1 MVCIVDAGDHG
12 TETVHMDYDHAR
24 YLRRNHPAWRL
35 LTADSAPLI
44 VGFLHHA
51 FIGPNVRALGEQELA
66 AQLEDYLF
74 HLRESEGEDAFPR
87 AALDYLNDWAGD
99 DRGWL
104 RRYYPTDSDE
114 PHYDLMPATEK
125 AIQWVVGLE
134 ERVQFVGAESRL
146 RTVFDLLHEL
156 VQGAETDPQARID
169 ELKRQRAEV
178 DAQIER
184 IQAGELELM
193 DPTRL
198 RERFLQAT
206 GTARALLADF
216 RQVEQNFRELDRA
229 VRERIATWSGGRGE
243 LLEEVFGE
251 QDVIAESDQG
261 RSFRAFWDFL
271 MSPARQEEL
280 TELLERA
287 LSLEPVA
294 ELEPDPRVR
303 RIHYDWLEAGE
314 TTQRTVAR
322 LSQQLRR
329 YLDDQAWLENR
340 RIMDLIRDIEQHAVA
355 LRESPPSGDVMA
367 LDEPSP
373 TVELPMER
381 PLFTPPVKPDIRDQ
395 VLVEGDEDIDPE
407 ALFEQVYVDRER
419 LRGHIRRALNRHSPV
434 SLAAVIR
441 EHPLEQGLAELVTYL
456 ALASEDP
463 DSVIEDSQTDHVEWI
478 DADDVIRRAAV
489 PRVLFSRGA

>member
-1 MVCIVDAGDHG
+1 M
-12 TETVHMDYDHAR
+12 EYDHLR
-24 YLRRNHPAWRL
+24 YLRSNHPTWRL

-44 VGFLHHA
+44 IGFLHRA
-51 FIGPNVRALGEQELA
+51 FILSNVRALGEQELA

-74 HLRESEGEDAFPR
+74 HLRETEGDAAFPR
-87 AALDYLNDWAGD
+87 AARHYLTDWAGD
-99 DRGWL
+99 ERGWL
-104 RRYYPTDSDE
+104 RRYYPPDSDE

-125 AIQWVVGLE
+125 AIHWVVELE
-134 ERVQFVGAESRL
+134 ERPRFIGAESRL
-146 RTVFDLLHEL
+146 RTVFDLLQEL
-156 VQGAETDPQARID
+156 VQGAETDPEARIA
-169 ELKRQRAEV
+169 ELQRQRAEI
-178 DAQIER
+178 DAQIAR
-184 IQAGELELM
+184 IEDGELELM

-206 GTARALLADF
+206 GTARALLGDF

-243 LLEEVFGE
+243 LLGEVFGK
-251 QDVIAESDQG
+251 QDAIAESDQG

-271 MSPARQEEL
+271 MSPQRQEEL
-280 TELLERA
+280 TELLEQA
-287 LSLEPVA
+287 LSLDSIA
-294 ELEPDPRVR
+294 ELEPDPHLR

-322 LSQQLRR
+322 LSHQLRR

-355 LRESPPSGDVMA
+355 VRDHPPGGDVMA
-367 LDEPSP
+367 LDEPSA
-373 TVELPMER
+373 TVKLPMER
-381 PLFTPPVKPDIRDQ
+381 PLFAPPVKPDIRDQ
-395 VLVEGDEDIDPE
+395 LVVEGDEDVDPE

-419 LRGHIRRALNRHSPV
+419 LLGHIRRALNGHSPV

-441 EHPLEQGLAELVTYL
+441 EHPLDQGLAELITYL
-456 ALASEDP
+456 TLASEAP
-463 DSVIEDSQTDHVEWI
+463 DVVIEDDRVETVEWL
-478 DADDVIRRAAV
+478 DSEGVTRRASL

>member
-1 MVCIVDAGDHG
+1 
-12 TETVHMDYDHAR
+12 MDYDHAR

-44 VGFLHHA
+44 IGFLHQA
-51 FIGPNVRALGEQELA
+51 FIRPNVRALGEQELA

-99 DRGWL
+99 ERGWL
-104 RRYYPTDSDE
+104 RRYYPPDSDE
-114 PHYDLMPATEK
+114 PHYDLMPTTEK
-125 AIQWVVGLE
+125 AIQWVVELD
-134 ERVQFVGAESRL
+134 ERPQFVGAESRL
-146 RTVFDLLHEL
+146 RTVFELLREL
-156 VQGAETDPQARID
+156 VQGAETDPEVRIAELQRRRSEIDARI
-169 ELKRQRAEV
+169 QRLRE
-178 DAQIER
+178 
-184 IQAGELELM
+184 GELELM

-216 RQVEQNFRELDRA
+216 RQVEQNFRELDRL
-229 VRERIATWSGGRGE
+229 VRERIATWDGGRGE
-243 LLEEVFGE
+243 LLGEVFGE
-251 QDVIAESDQG
+251 QDAIAESDQG

-280 TELLERA
+280 TELLEQA

-294 ELEPDPRVR
+294 ELRPDPRIR

-314 TTQRTVAR
+314 ATQRTVAR

-355 LRESPPSGDVMA
+355 LREDPPPGEVMA

-373 TVELPMER
+373 RVELPMER
-381 PLFTPPVKPDIRDQ
+381 PLFTPPVKPDIRDR
-395 VLVEGDEDIDPE
+395 VLVEGDEDIDPQ
-407 ALFEQVYVDRER
+407 ALFEQVYVDRDR
-419 LRGHIRRALNRHSPV
+419 LRGHIRRALNRHAPV
-434 SLAAVIR
+434 SLAAVVA
-441 EHPLEQGLAELVTYL
+441 EHPLEQGLAELITYL
-456 ALASEDP
+456 VLASEDR
-463 DSVIEDSQTDHVEWI
+463 DAIIDERHSERITWTDLDGV
-478 DADDVIRRAAV
+478 DRRATI
-489 PRVLFSRGA
+489 PRVLFSRRA

>member
-1 MVCIVDAGDHG
+1 
-12 TETVHMDYDHAR
+12 
-24 YLRRNHPAWRL
+24 NHPAWRL

-51 FIGPNVRALGEQELA
+51 FIRPNVRALGEQELA

-87 AALDYLNDWAGD
+87 AALDYLNDWVGD

-146 RTVFDLLHEL
+146 RTVFDLLREL
-156 VQGAETDPQARID
+156 VQGAETDPRARIA
-169 ELKRQRAEV
+169 ELQRQRAEL

-184 IQAGELELM
+184 LEAGELELM

-243 LLEEVFGE
+243 LLDEVFGE

-271 MSPARQEEL
+271 MSP
-280 TELLERA
+280 
-287 LSLEPVA
+287 
-294 ELEPDPRVR
+294 
-303 RIHYDWLEAGE
+303 
-314 TTQRTVAR
+314 
-322 LSQQLRR
+322 
-329 YLDDQAWLENR
+329 
-340 RIMDLIRDIEQHAVA
+340 
-355 LRESPPSGDVMA
+355 
-367 LDEPSP
+367 
-373 TVELPMER
+373 
-381 PLFTPPVKPDIRDQ
+381 
-395 VLVEGDEDIDPE
+395 
-407 ALFEQVYVDRER
+407 
-419 LRGHIRRALNRHSPV
+419 
-434 SLAAVIR
+434 
-441 EHPLEQGLAELVTYL
+441 
-456 ALASEDP
+456 
-463 DSVIEDSQTDHVEWI
+463 
-478 DADDVIRRAAV
+478 
-489 PRVLFSRGA
+489 

>member
-1 MVCIVDAGDHG
+1 M
-12 TETVHMDYDHAR
+12 
-24 YLRRNHPAWRL
+24 
-35 LTADSAPLI
+35 
-44 VGFLHHA
+44 
-51 FIGPNVRALGEQELA
+51 
-66 AQLEDYLF
+66 
-74 HLRESEGEDAFPR
+74 
-87 AALDYLNDWAGD
+87 
-99 DRGWL
+99 
-104 RRYYPTDSDE
+104 
-114 PHYDLMPATEK
+114 
-125 AIQWVVGLE
+125 
-134 ERVQFVGAESRL
+134 
-146 RTVFDLLHEL
+146 
-156 VQGAETDPQARID
+156 
-169 ELKRQRAEV
+169 
-178 DAQIER
+178 
-184 IQAGELELM
+184 
-193 DPTRL
+193 
-198 RERFLQAT
+198 
-206 GTARALLADF
+206 
-216 RQVEQNFRELDRA
+216 
-229 VRERIATWSGGRGE
+229 
-243 LLEEVFGE
+243 
-251 QDVIAESDQG
+251 
-261 RSFRAFWDFL
+261 
-271 MSPARQEEL
+271 
-280 TELLERA
+280 
-287 LSLEPVA
+287 
-294 ELEPDPRVR
+294 R

>member
-1 MVCIVDAGDHG
+1 M
-12 TETVHMDYDHAR
+12 EYDHLR

-35 LTADSAPLI
+35 LAADSAPLI
-44 VGFLHHA
+44 VGFLDHA
-51 FIGPNVRALGEQELA
+51 FVRPNVRALGEQELA

-74 HLRESEGEDAFPR
+74 HLRETEGEDAFPR
-87 AALDYLNDWAGD
+87 AALDYLGDWASD
-99 DRGWL
+99 ERGWL
-104 RRYYPTDSDE
+104 RRYYPQDSDE
-114 PHYDLMPATEK
+114 PHYDLMPATEN
-125 AIQWVVGLE
+125 AIQWVTALD
-134 ERVQFVGAESRL
+134 ERPQFVGTESRL
-146 RTVFDLLHEL
+146 RSVFDLLREL
-156 VQGAETDPQARID
+156 VQGAETDPQAHIA
-169 ELKRQRAEV
+169 ELQRQRADI
-178 DAQIER
+178 DARIER
-184 IQAGELELM
+184 IRDGELELM

-229 VRERIATWSGGRGE
+229 VRERIATWEGGRGE
-243 LLEEVFGE
+243 LLGEVFGE
-251 QDVIAESDQG
+251 HDAIAESDQG

-280 TELLERA
+280 SELLERA
-287 LSLEPVA
+287 LALDPIA
-294 ELEPDPRVR
+294 ELAPDPRLR

-340 RIMDLIRDIEQHAVA
+340 RIMDLIRDVEQHAVA
-355 LRESPPSGDVMA
+355 VREQPPRGDFMA
-367 LDEPSP
+367 LEEPSP

-407 ALFEQVYVDRER
+407 ALFEQVYVDRDR
-419 LRGHIRRALNRHSPV
+419 LRGHIRHALNRHAPV

-463 DSVIEDSQTDHVEWI
+463 DAVIEDDRAEEVEWV
-478 DADDVIRRAAV
+478 DTEGVLRRAST

>member
-1 MVCIVDAGDHG
+1 
-12 TETVHMDYDHAR
+12 MDYDHLR
-24 YLRRNHPAWRL
+24 YLRRNHPTWRL

-44 VGFLHHA
+44 IGFLHHA
-51 FIGPNVRALGEQELA
+51 FIRPNVRVLGEQELT

-74 HLRESEGEDAFPR
+74 HLRETEGEAAFPR
-87 AALDYLNDWAGD
+87 AARDYLADWAGD
-99 DRGWL
+99 ERAWL
-104 RRYYPTDSDE
+104 RRYYPADSDE

-125 AIQWVVGLE
+125 AIQWVAALE
-134 ERVQFVGAESRL
+134 ERPRFVGAESRL
-146 RTVFDLLHEL
+146 RTVFDLLQEL
-156 VQGAETDPQARID
+156 VQGAETDPQARIA
-169 ELKRQRAEV
+169 ELQRQRAEI
-178 DAQIER
+178 DARIARIE
-184 IQAGELELM
+184 AGELELM

-243 LLEEVFGE
+243 LLGEVFGE
-251 QDVIAESDQG
+251 QDAITASDQG

-280 TELLERA
+280 TGLLEQA
-287 LSLEPVA
+287 LSLDAIA
-294 ELEPDPRVR
+294 ELEPDPRIR

-340 RIMDLIRDIEQHAVA
+340 RIMDLLRGIEQHAVA
-355 LRESPPSGDVMA
+355 VRDQPPPGDLMA

-395 VLVEGDEDIDPE
+395 VLVEGDEDIDAE

-419 LRGHIRRALNRHSPV
+419 LRGNIRHTLNRQSPV

-441 EHPLEQGLAELVTYL
+441 EHPLQQGLAELITYL

-463 DSVIEDSQTDHVEWI
+463 DTIIEDGESESIEWV
-478 DADDVIRRAAV
+478 DTEGTSRRASV
-489 PRVLFSRGA
+489 PRVLFSRGNLRATP